1 VNALSR
7 DVTFVPLDRT
17 SPALPNETLL
27 DVARRASVPLGNS
40 CGGVGVCARCK
51 VRVVSGGENL
61 SEPTTMEVRFGTAR
75 GFAPDERM
83 ACQAVVRGDCAVTTT
98 YW

>member
-1 VNALSR
+1 MNALSR
-7 DVTFVPLDRT
+7 DVTFVPLGRT
-17 SPALPNETLL
+17 AAALDNETLL

-51 VRVVSGGENL
+51 VQVLSGTENL
-61 SEPTTMEVRFGTAR
+61 SEPTSMEVRFGTAR
-75 GFAPDERM
+75 GFKTDERM
-83 ACQAVVRGDCAVTTT
+83 ACQAVVRGACSVTTT